1 MLAYLVQL
9 LLLNVCNA
17 FLVLPVRLVLLDLL
31 VQLAVLAQQD
41 SLIIQELVILV
52 LLQLTLNVNHVL
64 PQQLAQYAQ
73 LDIQVLCVL
82 LVL

>member
-1 MLAYLVQL
+1 MLAYLAQL

-17 FLVLPVRLVLLDLL
+17 FLVLLVRLVLLDLL

-52 LLQLTLNVNHVL
+52 LLQLTLTVNHVL
-64 PQQLAQYAQ
+64 PQLLVQYA
-73 LDIQVLCVL
+73 
-82 LVL
+82 